1 MNQSMNQSMESLDQS
16 ANSSFSFGGGLLS
29 PGSEVAG
36 EEDLHP
42 DIEKAIIVLDTSE

>member
-16 ANSSFSFGGGLLS
+16 ANSSFGGGLIS

-36 EEDLHP
+36 EENLHP
-42 DIEKAIIVLDTSE
+42 EIEKAIIVSDTSE